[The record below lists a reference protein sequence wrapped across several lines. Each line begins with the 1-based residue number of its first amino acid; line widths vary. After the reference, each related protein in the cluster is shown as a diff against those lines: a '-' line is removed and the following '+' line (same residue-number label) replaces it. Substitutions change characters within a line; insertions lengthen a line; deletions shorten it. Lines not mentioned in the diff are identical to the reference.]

1 MDIKDIKGRI
11 FFNVDYELANV
22 ACINTEEGLILI
34 DTPTLPGNISHWKK
48 FLKSLGTK
56 DVKYILITH
65 HHFDHIMG
73 CSQLGGKV
81 IMHEKARSE
90 MLQKD
95 GTMRDVMAR
104 TLPGW
109 TREEVNFVLSEPIVM
124 PEITFSNRMSIF
136 LGDITLRLFHLG
148 GHTEGSI
155 CVYVEEDKV
164 LLSGDNVSAGQ
175 HPFRGHANSAQWI
188 KALEWMNDLEID
200 AIIPGH
206 GEMCQKD
213 ELDRL
218 KEYLVRLYNISEEL
232 IKKGMEKEEV
242 IKKVNQ
248 MMINYYEIEPD
259 LFEVTRWLFD
269 LGTSR
274 LYDEIVSYY

>member
-1 MDIKDIKGRI
+1 MDIKEIKGRI

-22 ACINTEEGLILI
+22 ACVNTEEGLILI
-34 DTPTLPGNISHWKK
+34 DTPTLPRDISHWKK
-48 FLKSLGTK
+48 FLKSLGPR

-73 CSQLGGKV
+73 CNQLGGKV
-81 IMHEKARSE
+81 IIHEKAQSD

-109 TREEVNFVLSEPIVM
+109 TSEEANFVLSEPIVM
-124 PEITFSNRMSIF
+124 PEITFSNNLSII
-136 LGDITLRLFHLG
+136 LGDVTLRLFHIG

-155 CVYVEEDKV
+155 CVYLEEDKV
-164 LLSGDNVSAGQ
+164 LLSGDNVSSGQ

-188 KALEWMNDLEID
+188 KALEWLNDLEID
-200 AIIPGH
+200 VIIPGH
-206 GEMCQKD
+206 GEVCQKD

-218 KEYLVRLYNISEEL
+218 KEYLVLLSNITEDL
-232 IKKGMEKEEV
+232 IKKGVER
-242 IKKVNQ
+242 NR
-248 MMINYYEIEPD
+248 
-259 LFEVTRWLFD
+259 LR
-269 LGTSR
+269 SR
-274 LYDEIVSYY
+274 ALLPHLENR